1 MLPGPSNSSVNHP
14 SAALSEHNESYQ
26 LCLSRIESMLAQK
39 DILPDQ
45 IAAFQAQDYAQDH
58 VIYLLMEQLCI
69 QDIQIAQLQAHAL
82 HELTALEARLHT
94 LLH

>member
-1 MLPGPSNSSVNHP
+1 MRPGPSISSGNHP

-26 LCLSRIESMLAQK
+26 LCFSCIETMMAKKNQL
-39 DILPDQ
+39 LEQ
-45 IAAFQAQDYAQDH
+45 IVAFQAQDH
-58 VIYLLMEQLCI
+58 VIYLLTEQLCI

-82 HELTALEARLHT
+82 HELTALEARLHA